1 MEPRQ
6 KSKSELLEDNFDWLI
21 YTDENG
27 HETHEHSM
35 RALTDNLLS
44 YAEGPKKWG
53 VKDLEG
59 NIIIPAQYEEL
70 FVGGEDRFL
79 VQTADQKNY
88 GIIDLKG
95 NWVIPFGKF
104 DWLW

>member
-1 MEPRQ
+1 
-6 KSKSELLEDNFDWLI
+6 
-21 YTDENG
+21 
-27 HETHEHSM
+27 M
-35 RALTDNLLS
+35 RDLTDILLS
-44 YAEGPKKWG
+44 YAECPKKWV

-88 GIIDLKG
+88 GIIDIKS